1 MLLKISSTPRLM
13 EVKTDVT
20 RGDEVVCWKV
30 LLNWRKILDATTV
43 NTS

>member
-20 RGDEVVCWKV
+20 RGDEVAVGKYC
-30 LLNWRKILDATTV
+30 
-43 NTS
+43 